1 MPIEIREVKS
11 RKDLKTFIGLPE
23 KIHAGHEN
31 WVHPVY
37 MDDWK
42 YFDARK
48 NKAFA
53 YCDTLLL
60 LAYRGAEAV
69 GRIMGIINRRFNEHR
84 KENIARFA
92 NLETYEDRDVFRAL
106 VGRVEEWAR
115 EKGMAR
121 IIGPYGFSDQDPE
134 GWMIE
139 GFENHATIATYYN
152 YEWMP
157 RWIEEDGYGK
167 DVDYYVYRLAIPEVL
182 PEFYKKIFERIQRR
196 GQYEMVE
203 FRSRKEIKPSVRP
216 ILSLMNDC
224 YVNSNIYGYH
234 PLDEKEM
241 DELAKKY
248 LPVLDPRFVKA
259 VKKGPDFVA
268 FIVGIPDM
276 TAGIRKAR
284 GRLFPFGLFKILRA
298 AKKTK
303 QLDLL
308 LGGIR
313 EDCQGFGLD
322 VFMGT
327 RMIASAREAGF
338 ECLDT
343 HHELESNVK
352 VRAEM
357 EKMGGVLYKK
367 FRVFTKNL

>member
-1 MPIEIREVKS
+1 
-11 RKDLKTFIGLPE
+11 
-23 KIHAGHEN
+23 
-31 WVHPVY
+31 
-37 MDDWK
+37 
-42 YFDARK
+42 
-48 NKAFA
+48 
-53 YCDTLLL
+53 
-60 LAYRGAEAV
+60 
-69 GRIMGIINRRFNEHR
+69 
-84 KENIARFA
+84 
-92 NLETYEDRDVFRAL
+92 
-106 VGRVEEWAR
+106 
-115 EKGMAR
+115 
-121 IIGPYGFSDQDPE
+121 
-134 GWMIE
+134 
-139 GFENHATIATYYN
+139 
-152 YEWMP
+152 MP
-157 RWIEEDGYGK
+157 RWIEEESYGK

-196 GQYEMVE
+196 GQYEVVE
-203 FRSRKEIKPSVRP
+203 FASRKEIKPCVRP

-241 DELAKKY
+241 DDLAKRY

-276 TAGIRKAR
+276 TEGIRKAR
-284 GRLFPFGLFKILRA
+284 GRLFPFGVFKILRA

-327 RMIASAREAGF
+327 RMIASAREAGL
-338 ECLDT
+338 ECIDT

-357 EKMGGVLYKK
+357 EKMGGVVYKK